1 LSRLPVSNP
10 LVSVVI
16 PCKNAADWLGQ
27 AIESCLAQSWP
38 RVEIL
43 VVNNGSSDASPA
55 IARSYAD
62 RGVRALECVQP
73 GASAARNKGLAR
85 AKGDFIQF
93 LDADDLLDR
102 DKIATQMARLAA
114 APARSIATAAWARFG
129 DAPSEARFTPEPVWA
144 DLTGPDFL
152 ISSWLGGGMMPPFAW
167 LAPRAVIDAAGQW
180 DERLSLLDDGEYFC
194 RVALASAG
202 ILFCGEA
209 RGYYR
214 TGAATLSGRR
224 DRSALES
231 AFRSIE
237 LSCEALGAYC
247 GLTQAV
253 KEACATHWQRFIYDI
268 YPLAPDLV
276 ARAEANVT
284 SFGGSELEPAGGP
297 AFKMIS
303 CCLGWKAARHCQSG
317 WRAVRRACANSRGV
331 S

>member
-1 LSRLPVSNP
+1 VSTP

-16 PCKNAADWLGQ
+16 PCRNAASWLGQ
-27 AIESCLAQSWP
+27 AIDSCLAQSWS
-38 RVEIL
+38 RIEII
-43 VVNNGSSDASPA
+43 VVDNGSSDASPA
-55 IARSYAD
+55 IASSYAD
-62 RGVRALECVQP
+62 RGVTALECARP
-73 GASAARNKGLAR
+73 GASAARNEGLAR

-93 LDADDLLDR
+93 LDADDLIDR
-102 DKIATQMARLAA
+102 DKVAVQLARLAR
-114 APARSIATAAWARFG
+114 APARSIASAAWARFAD
-129 DAPSEARFTPEPVWA
+129 DASKARLTPEPVWA

-152 ISSWLGGGMMPPFAW
+152 TSSWLGGGMMPSFAW
-167 LAPRAVIDAAGQW
+167 LAPRAVIDAAGPW
-180 DERLSLLDDGEYFC
+180 DETLSQLDDGEYFC
-194 RVALASAG
+194 RVALAAAG

-214 TGAATLSGRR
+214 TGAATLSRRR
-224 DRSALES
+224 DRAALES

-237 LSCEALGAYC
+237 RSCEALAAYC

-253 KEACATHWQRFIYDI
+253 KEACATHWQRFIYDT

-276 ARAEANVT
+276 ARAEAHVA

-297 AFKMIS
+297 AFRAIS

-317 WRAVRRACANSRGV
+317 WHAVRRARVNSRDV